1 MMQEPSMIKIAWLS
15 FVLFVGAVDLGAQSA
30 MLNVPRVSQHA
41 RITQRIGITDIT
53 IDYSR
58 PMLRGRKIFGKVEAY
73 GQVWRAGANENT
85 VIEFSDPVTIEGQ
98 PLAKGLYGLHMIPG
112 EISWVIIFSKNHTSW
127 GSFTYDQAEDALRAT
142 VKPQAIQK
150 EETLRYDF
158 DDAKANS
165 AVITMR
171 WEDVAVP
178 FKIEVNT
185 PEIVKQS
192 LERQLRGRV
201 QFEWQPWVEAAN
213 YLLDNKLS
221 AEEAVKYAD
230 HAIANEDRFE
240 CEITKAW
247 ALKTLGRKDEAQAA
261 YGKALAMGSQPQIHS
276 FARGLQ
282 GQGRQDEAMELFEDN
297 IKKDPNSWVGHN
309 EAARIAVAKGD
320 YDTAVKEMKLAFP
333 LAPEPLKSQVSDL
346 VDRLQRRVD
355 INK

>member
-1 MMQEPSMIKIAWLS
+1 MMQEPPMIVIAWLLI
-15 FVLFVGAVDLGAQSA
+15 VLFAGAVDLPAQSA
-30 MLNVPRVSQHA
+30 MLNLPRVSQHA
-41 RITQRIGITDIT
+41 RVSERIGITDIT

-85 VIEFSDPVTIEGQ
+85 IIEFSDPVKIEGQ
-98 PLAKGLYGLHMIPG
+98 PLAKGQYGLHMIPG
-112 EISWVIIFSKNHTSW
+112 ETSWVVIFSKNHTSW
-127 GSFTYDQAEDALRAT
+127 GSFTYDQAEDALRVT
-142 VKPQAIQK
+142 VKPQGIAK
-150 EETLRYDF
+150 EETLRYEF
-158 DDAKANS
+158 DDTKPNS

-178 FKIEVNT
+178 FKIEVDT

-192 LERQLRGRV
+192 LESQLRGRV

-221 AEEAVKYAD
+221 AEEAVKYTD

-247 ALKTLGRKDEAQAA
+247 ALNTLGRKEEAQAA
-261 YGKALAMGSQPQIHS
+261 YGNALAMGSQPQIHS

-282 GQGRQDEAMELFEDN
+282 GQGRQDEAMELFVDN
-297 IKKDPNSWVGHN
+297 IRKDPNSWVAHN
-309 EAARIAVAKGD
+309 EAARMAVAAGD
-320 YDTAVKEMKLAFP
+320 YDTAVKEMKLAVP
-333 LAPEPLKSQVSDL
+333 LAPETLKGQVADL
-346 VDRLQRRVD
+346 VERLERRVD

>member
-1 MMQEPSMIKIAWLS
+1 MMQELPMIKIAWL
-15 FVLFVGAVDLGAQSA
+15 LFVSFIGTADLGAQSA

-85 VIEFSDPVTIEGQ
+85 IIEFSDPVTVEGQ

-112 EISWVIIFSKNHTSW
+112 ETSWVIIFSKNHTSW
-127 GSFTYDQAEDALRAT
+127 GSFTYDQAEDALRVT

-165 AVITMR
+165 AVIAMR
-171 WEDVAVP
+171 WENVAVP

-192 LERQLRGRV
+192 LESQLRGRV

-221 AEEAVKYAD
+221 AEDAVKYAD

-247 ALKTLGRKDEAQAA
+247 ALRTLGRKDEAQAA
-261 YGKALAMGSQPQIHS
+261 YGKALAMGSQPQIHT

-282 GQGRQDEAMELFEDN
+282 GQGRQDEATELFGDN

-309 EAARIAVAKGD
+309 EAARIAVAAGD
-320 YDTAVKEMKLAFP
+320 YDTAVKEMKLALP

-346 VDRLQRRVD
+346 VERLQRRVD

>member
-1 MMQEPSMIKIAWLS
+1 MMKIAWL
-15 FVLFVGAVDLGAQSA
+15 FIAWFVGAVDLGAQSA
-30 MLNVPRVSQHA
+30 MLNLPRVSQHA

-85 VIEFSDPVTIEGQ
+85 IIEFSDAVTIEGQ
-98 PLAKGLYGLHMIPG
+98 PLPKGRYGLHMIPG
-112 EISWVIIFSKNHTSW
+112 ETSWVIIFSKNHTSW
-127 GSFTYDQAEDALRAT
+127 GSFTYNQSEDALRVT

-158 DDAKANS
+158 EDAKPNA

-171 WEDVAVP
+171 WENVAVP
-178 FKIEVNT
+178 FSIEVNT

-192 LERQLRGRV
+192 LESQLRGRV

-221 AEEAVKYAD
+221 AEDAVKYAD

-247 ALKTLGRKDEAQAA
+247 ALRTLGRREEARAA
-261 YGKALAMGSQPQIHS
+261 YGKALAMGSQPQIHT

-297 IKKDPNSWVGHN
+297 IRKDPNSWVAHN
-309 EAARIAVAKGD
+309 EAARIAVAAGD
-320 YDTAVKEMKLAFP
+320 YDAAVMEMKLAVP
-333 LAPEPLKSQVSDL
+333 LSPETLRSQVSDL
-346 VDRLQRRVD
+346 VERLQRRVD